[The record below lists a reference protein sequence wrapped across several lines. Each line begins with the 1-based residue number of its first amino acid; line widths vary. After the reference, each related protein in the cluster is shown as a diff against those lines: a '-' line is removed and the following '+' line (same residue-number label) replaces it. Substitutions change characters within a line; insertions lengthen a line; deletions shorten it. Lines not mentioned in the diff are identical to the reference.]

1 MTVLQSRSHSEWLDT
16 FLTEEVHPAH
26 HSTSRGSLTATDTIE
41 ERVDPVRLRREA
53 GEPLE
58 STGPLHTAPPYKVTL
73 VVASDGRLGVEVGSY
88 QHLDKEPTFDS
99 GHYPTMITGL
109 EGSPGRTRTAPPAPE
124 DPSPTPAPSPD
135 PTPDDG
141 IDDRTGLAEGVVKD
155 ETSPTGLSYD
165 GIPVNRD
172 GSPA

>member
-1 MTVLQSRSHSEWLDT
+1 MTDVLQSRSHSEWLDT

-26 HSTSRGSLTATDTIE
+26 YSRSRGSLTATDTIE

-88 QHLDKEPTFDS
+88 QHLDEEPEFK
-99 GHYPTMITGL
+99 GGFYGGIVTGL
-109 EGSPGRTRTAPPAPE
+109 EAAEATRAGG
-124 DPSPTPAPSPD
+124 PSLTPSG
-135 PTPDDG
+135 TP
-141 IDDRTGLAEGVVKD
+141 IDLD
-155 ETSPTGLSYD
+155 ESDL
-165 GIPVNRD
+165 
-172 GSPA
+172 